1 MQNRKYPYYIIP
13 DIEALHNASGEERLH
28 LVRKIAANV
37 GDPVALRALVGI
49 DPQEFLNFYP
59 DMTAPELTTD
69 ETIDSFLDRFAPA
82 SMKTARTESDTEE
95 LIYAP
100 AAPYDLSSLES
111 LPELDS
117 APLLPSDPLL
127 SGIPANPLPSSGTPA
142 NPHPSSGIPAAS
154 ESSPQTP
161 RPQHRAEGES
171 PKFSENPKSGENL
184 KSEALKSSEE
194 PSLSES
200 LAKMMI
206 KNGNYQK
213 AIEIITEI
221 SLNNPKKSV
230 YFADQIRFLKKLI
243 KYTSVSD

>member
-171 PKFSENPKSGENL
+171 PKSGENL